1 MSVRIRSRRGRLL
14 QGAVLGFVG
23 IVAPLPDASE
33 ISAQE
38 TVRLALTASPG
49 DWLRYHHR
57 SDLVIHLPDDLGG
70 TATTRT
76 SITWLDLVDGVSAA
90 GIDYVTTIERI
101 TLEAYPPPPEVPD
114 LSGFQG
120 LQFFRRTSRAART
133 LDVRLSGRTEG
144 AGPALLEQVQA
155 WYSQLGLP
163 PLPEDPVREG
173 DTWSETVP
181 VPALV
186 LGLAVDYDVVQERSV
201 RLDGVRLAGR
211 TRIAILSVSTVW
223 ESTPE
228 PGGAGGTITSLRG
241 TATQTVRFDL
251 DRGRFLGS
259 TGTSELQF
267 VLKPEGAA
275 QYVAVSASGRQVT
288 RLGESGGPAP

>member
-1 MSVRIRSRRGRLL
+1 MRVRLRSRRGPPL
-14 QGAVLGFVG
+14 QGTVLGIVG
-23 IVAPLPDASE
+23 IVALVPVAPE
-33 ISAQE
+33 IPAQE
-38 TVRLALTASPG
+38 TVRLALTATPG

-57 SDLVIHLPDDLGG
+57 SDLVIELPDDLGG

-76 SITWLDLVDGVSAA
+76 SITWLDLVDDVSAE

-101 TLEAYPPPPEVPD
+101 TLEAYPPPSEIPD

-144 AGPALLEQVQA
+144 AGPVLLEQVQA
-155 WYSQLGLP
+155 WFSQLGLP

-173 DTWSETVP
+173 DSWSETVP
-181 VPALV
+181 VPAIV

-201 RLDGVRLAGR
+201 RLDEVRLAGR
-211 TRIAILSVSTVW
+211 TRVAILSVTTAW

-241 TATQTVRFDL
+241 TAIQSVRFDV

-259 TGTSELQF
+259 SGTSELQF
-267 VLKPEGAA
+267 VLRPEGAA
-275 QYVAVSASGRQVT
+275 QYVAVSARGRQVSGLT
-288 RLGESGGPAP
+288 ASGGPAP